1 MRDLGNTG
9 VDSAFGIKG
18 HKLSRRSQLQCT
30 LFLLPLICCSCNIE
44 RSKLFKL
51 NNEHKLTI
59 FLIHYL
65 LAVPKGLPLL
75 QFEKM
80 MEPDT
85 YRSKNVYHMKP
96 ENVERRDGEVFT
108 GNLMEMNSL
117 RRSEQ
122 FKNVLF
128 SDNMSSMDVRER
140 LEEAFPELSN
150 TRYK

>member
-1 MRDLGNTG
+1 
-9 VDSAFGIKG
+9 
-18 HKLSRRSQLQCT
+18 
-30 LFLLPLICCSCNIE
+30 
-44 RSKLFKL
+44 
-51 NNEHKLTI
+51 
-59 FLIHYL
+59 
-65 LAVPKGLPLL
+65 
-75 QFEKM
+75 
-80 MEPDT
+80 
-85 YRSKNVYHMKP
+85 MKP
-96 ENVERRDGEVFT
+96 ENVERHDGEVFT